1 MADNT
6 KGRGNQ
12 SGNQGNQSNRSN
24 QSGRQEDLNKG
35 KRQEDLNKGQR
46 SNTGTSRQDKS
57 DREQN
62 LGNDRSTR
70 RRDLDMDEEE

>member
-12 SGNQGNQSNRSN
+12 SGNQGNRSN

-62 LGNDRSTR
+62 LGNERSTR